1 MAEIKTVTADDL
13 RQMEDQEGLVLQ
25 GCGGDLQEWVDGIN
39 DLFTEA
45 GILQSG
51 NRFGRVSVFQQDGLT
66 NLLFPFDGVQ
76 LDVGKLAIWRLQT
89 HAQFGGT
96 WLSDYVP
103 NRLGGFVQE
112 QRPQRPKMELLG
124 QDGNIFAILGRDSA
138 LLKRAGMKDQ
148 ADEMFQRVT
157 ASGSYEQA
165 LNIISE
171 YVETELTS
179 PPIHQRS
186 NKKRGMPMSDKW
198 EIIQGDAL
206 KVLEGF
212 APGTFDAVITDPPY
226 ASGGR
231 TQAEKNKSTT
241 SKYSSM
247 GENAPPPFERQSGC
261 MRLGSCV
268 SPARRC
274 VCSST
279 GGSSPLPPTPSSGR
293 GGSGAAPL
301 SGIRATAAPRRAASA
316 SRRSTSSGAPTG
328 ICP

>member
-1 MAEIKTVTADDL
+1 MAEIKTVTIDEL
-13 RQMEDQEGLVLQ
+13 CQMNDQEGLILQ

-39 DLFTEA
+39 ELLTQG
-45 GILQSG
+45 GILQAGSAWKAEAV
-51 NRFGRVSVFQQDGLT
+51 RVFQHDGLT

-124 QDGNIFAILGRDSA
+124 QDGNIFAILGLGRASA

-171 YVETELTS
+171 YVETELTP
-179 PPIHQRS
+179 PPIHQKS
-186 NKKRGMPMSDKW
+186 NKKKAR
-198 EIIQGDAL
+198 DAH
-206 KVLEGF
+206 
-212 APGTFDAVITDPPY
+212 
-226 ASGGR
+226 
-231 TQAEKNKSTT
+231 
-241 SKYSSM
+241 
-247 GENAPPPFERQSGC
+247 ER
-261 MRLGSCV
+261 
-268 SPARRC
+268 
-274 VCSST
+274 
-279 GGSSPLPPTPSSGR
+279 
-293 GGSGAAPL
+293 
-301 SGIRATAAPRRAASA
+301 
-316 SRRSTSSGAPTG
+316 
-328 ICP
+328 